1 MSIDPKDLFFS
12 GVISSLKVISQAG
25 ASAKIVGAIMMVI
38 GFIFG
43 LNAAADIVMLIKV
56 DRKWH
61 AAEFFFLCL
70 HVNRLM

>member
-1 MSIDPKDLFFS
+1 M
-12 GVISSLKVISQAG
+12 KVISQAG

-56 DRKWH
+56 ERKWH
-61 AAEFFFLCL
+61 AAEFFFFMFACY
-70 HVNRLM
+70 